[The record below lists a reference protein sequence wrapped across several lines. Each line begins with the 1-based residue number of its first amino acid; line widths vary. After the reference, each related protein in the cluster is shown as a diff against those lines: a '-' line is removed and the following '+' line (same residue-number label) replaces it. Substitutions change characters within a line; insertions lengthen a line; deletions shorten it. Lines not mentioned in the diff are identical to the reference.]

1 VVWWYITFWAHNTSW
16 PIQKHSY
23 TFHIIWSTLVR
34 PNFVKLKGNS
44 KFIRKIWN
52 LSHLAYSLSKMR
64 HRVWRACP
72 STPNEILM
80 VSHTCYVQVIIRITY
95 KLVRKSRFPFF
106 KPKTKLA
113 HRKAPTTNSTYFC
126 SLLIFLSLTAHF
138 LTSKPDHVYIRHA
151 PGPPLSFNY
160 VLLITPIPKTIHAIV
175 PFLPRS
181 TLIAGVVLWISMAT
195 IAVLAIRRHDQHPS

>member
-1 VVWWYITFWAHNTSW
+1 MLSWFKCFEITVVKLKNKVTFMNCSSKHVKHNVVWWYITFWAHNTSW
-16 PIQKHSY
+16 PIQKDSY
-23 TFHIIWSTLVR
+23 TLHIIWSTLVW

-64 HRVWRACP
+64 HRVWWACP

-106 KPKTKLA
+106 
-113 HRKAPTTNSTYFC
+113 
-126 SLLIFLSLTAHF
+126 
-138 LTSKPDHVYIRHA
+138 
-151 PGPPLSFNY
+151 
-160 VLLITPIPKTIHAIV
+160 
-175 PFLPRS
+175 
-181 TLIAGVVLWISMAT
+181 
-195 IAVLAIRRHDQHPS
+195 